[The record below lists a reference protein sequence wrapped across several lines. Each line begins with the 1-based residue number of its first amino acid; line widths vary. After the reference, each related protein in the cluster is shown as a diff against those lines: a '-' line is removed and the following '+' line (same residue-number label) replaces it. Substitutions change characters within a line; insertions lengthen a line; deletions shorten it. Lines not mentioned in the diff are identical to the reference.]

1 MRISDWSSD
10 VCSSDLYRL
19 PHVDSVAGKENDIAI
34 VGTQLDF
41 RVGVIISAFALKLDG
56 ERLIDFFRHGRGRG
70 DARLNE
76 ISHDPAIGDDLSL
89 IFGQR
94 IFGRKTIK
102 RLQPATAAT
111 SLPLVGLRFKPR
123 TLAPPDHCVEP
134 QRPVKFGLTRMRKR
148 RFTTQTQN
156 A

>member
-10 VCSSDLYRL
+10 VCSSDL
-19 PHVDSVAGKENDIAI
+19 VAGKENDIAI

-94 IFGRKTIK
+94 IFGRKTKIG
-102 RLQPATAAT
+102 RASCRESVCQY
-111 SLPLVGLRFKPR
+111 V
-123 TLAPPDHCVEP
+123 
-134 QRPVKFGLTRMRKR
+134 
-148 RFTTQTQN
+148 
-156 A
+156 

>member
-1 MRISDWSSD
+1 MRISDLSSD
-10 VCSSDLYRL
+10 EFSSD
-19 PHVDSVAGKENDIAI
+19 
-34 VGTQLDF
+34 LDF

-94 IFGRKTIK
+94 IFGRKAIK
-102 RLQPATAAT
+102 RLQPETAAK
-111 SLPLVGLRFKPR
+111 SLPERKS
-123 TLAPPDHCVEP
+123 
-134 QRPVKFGLTRMRKR
+134 TRL
-148 RFTTQTQN
+148 N
-156 A
+156 SSH

>member
-41 RVGVIISAFALKLDG
+41 RVGVIISAFALKLDS

-76 ISHDPAIGDDLSL
+76 ISHDPALGAYISI
-89 IFGQR
+89 IFGPL
-94 IFGRKTIK
+94 IFGRKTFK
-102 RLQPATAAT
+102 LLKQET
-111 SLPLVGLRFKPR
+111 SAKSLTRDGLR
-123 TLAPPDHCVEP
+123 
-134 QRPVKFGLTRMRKR
+134 TRSSAR
-148 RFTTQTQN
+148 RVGTKWSSCYY
-156 A
+156 

>member
-1 MRISDWSSD
+1 MIRRPPRATRTDTLFPYTTLFRS
-10 VCSSDLYRL
+10 
-19 PHVDSVAGKENDIAI
+19 HVDSVAGKENDIAI

-94 IFGRKTIK
+94 IFGRKTIDRK
-102 RLQPATAAT
+102 STRLN
-111 SLPLVGLRFKPR
+111 SS
-123 TLAPPDHCVEP
+123 H
-134 QRPVKFGLTRMRKR
+134 
-148 RFTTQTQN
+148 
-156 A
+156 

>member
-1 MRISDWSSD
+1 MRISDWRSD

-19 PHVDSVAGKENDIAI
+19 PHVDSVAGKENDVAI

-56 ERLIDFFRHGRGRG
+56 ERLIDFFRHGRSRG

-94 IFGRKTIK
+94 IFGRKAIK
-102 RLQPATAAT
+102 RLQPDTAAK
-111 SLPLVGLRFKPR
+111 SLPLVGIRFDPR
-123 TLAPPDHCVEP
+123 RLAHRAPVVDPD
-134 QRPVKFGLTRMRKR
+134 R
-148 RFTTQTQN
+148 RS
-156 A
+156 AGWG

>member
-10 VCSSDLYRL
+10 VCSSDL
-19 PHVDSVAGKENDIAI
+19 
-34 VGTQLDF
+34 
-41 RVGVIISAFALKLDG
+41 
-56 ERLIDFFRHGRGRG
+56 GRG

-102 RLQPATAAT
+102 RLQPETAAK
-111 SLPLVGLRFKPR
+111 SLPLVGLRFDPR
-123 TLAPPDHCVEP
+123 RLAHPAHCVEP
-134 QRPVKFGLTRMRKR
+134 QIGRASCRERVC
-148 RFTTQTQN
+148 QYV
-156 A
+156 

>member
-10 VCSSDLYRL
+10 VCSSDL
-19 PHVDSVAGKENDIAI
+19 
-34 VGTQLDF
+34 
-41 RVGVIISAFALKLDG
+41 
-56 ERLIDFFRHGRGRG
+56 GRG

-102 RLQPATAAT
+102 RLQPETAAK
-111 SLPLVGLRFKPR
+111 SLPLVGLRFDPR
-123 TLAPPDHCVEP
+123 RLAHPAHCVEP
-134 QRPVKFGLTRMRKR
+134 LKPRKFGLSR
-148 RFTTQTQN
+148 RRHGRFPAKSGTVPVRSEEPPSELQSL
-156 A
+156 

>member
-10 VCSSDLYRL
+10 VCSSDL
-19 PHVDSVAGKENDIAI
+19 VAGKENDIAI

-94 IFGRKTIK
+94 IFGRKPIT
-102 RLQPATAAT
+102 RLQPETAAK
-111 SLPLVGLRFKPR
+111 SPPPVR
-123 TLAPPDHCVEP
+123 TE
-134 QRPVKFGLTRMRKR
+134 TRRAGNEGVRTCKSR
-148 RFTTQTQN
+148 GSP
-156 A
+156 

>member
-10 VCSSDLYRL
+10 VCSSDL
-19 PHVDSVAGKENDIAI
+19 
-34 VGTQLDF
+34 LDF

-56 ERLIDFFRHGRGRG
+56 ERLIDFFRHGRSRG

-94 IFGRKTIK
+94 IFGRKAIK
-102 RLQPATAAT
+102 RLQPETAAKR
-111 SLPLVGLRFKPR
+111 SEERRVGQEGVSACRYRWWRYHRQK
-123 TLAPPDHCVEP
+123 
-134 QRPVKFGLTRMRKR
+134 KR
-148 RFTTQTQN
+148 YEKDI
-156 A
+156 